1 MTLRSRSHKD
11 SFLFK
16 ILEDVYNA
24 SSLCRPEIDQF
35 HATNNKSKGTRSV
48 SFSPT
53 TTKIGIH
60 GVSAPTTLKNYRIPI
75 QRPYSA
81 NIKKHLPMRR
91 PYVHGMDSPT
101 KKSAKKK
108 SRKRPSTARTPRT
121 FYKNSKQIEN
131 QCNTINKRRIRPISA
146 PIKRSKSALNIHK
159 TRNNKSPKAYDKSI
173 SHYKSTSN
181 LIFRQKQQPK
191 LNKYNL
197 NQFVKHKKHNGAS
210 HSFTINK
217 QPQNVNESKSIP
229 ELSRS
234 EWIQTYIK
242 DQKENLFALDEF
254 ARMKLME
261 LDRINQQKDI
271 QQDVDDQNEFDS
283 VIPDV
288 DENDANIE
296 KVRPIHPKDRV
307 NDTSLRMALYI
318 DLLSMI
324 SNDTTTHSQLLKYL
338 ISEIT
343 KYTFSTNESSDKSD
357 LSKLCQLST
366 YFDEATYYK
375 QKYETLLGEMENL
388 KKKDEKSKHQSEKL
402 IKLNVIRLLRKEHLG
417 EYFHEWRIIKNM
429 NKFKNNQNHKIKAHC
444 LDKWKG
450 SMQNIKIW
458 NLEAKTESLCN
469 ELNRKQVYHEIY
481 IGRNEELLQE
491 IKTVKEVLSVICDAV
506 HSNDGCDA
514 CSSAW
519 HKKVDQHIQSL
530 KVKHAFVQ
538 DLF

>member
-35 HATNNKSKGTRSV
+35 HATNNESKGTRSV

-108 SRKRPSTARTPRT
+108 SRKRPSTARTPR

-159 TRNNKSPKAYDKSI
+159 IRNNKSPKAYDKSI

-181 LIFRQKQQPK
+181 LIFRQKQPPK

-242 DQKENLFALDEF
+242 DQKENLFALDDF
-254 ARMKLME
+254 ASMKLME
-261 LDRINQQKDI
+261 MDRMLDL
-271 QQDVDDQNEFDS
+271 DDQNEFDS

-288 DENDANIE
+288 DDENDEESAENIQPLHL
-296 KVRPIHPKDRV
+296 KNRS

-324 SNDTTTHSQLLKYL
+324 SKDVSTHSQLLKFL
-338 ISEIT
+338 VSEIT
-343 KYTFSTNESSDKSD
+343 KYTFSSTESSSDTSD
-357 LSKLCQLST
+357 LSKLCQLQT
-366 YFDEATYYK
+366 CFDEATYHK
-375 QKYETLLGEMENL
+375 QKYETLLVEMENI
-388 KKKDEKSKHQSEKL
+388 KKKEKESKHESEKL

-444 LDKWKG
+444 LDKWRG

-458 NLEAKTESLCN
+458 NLEAKAESLCN

-481 IGRNEELLQE
+481 IGRNEELLQK

-519 HKKVDQHIQSL
+519 HQKMDQHIQSL
-530 KVKHAFVQ
+530 KVKHAFIQ
-538 DLF
+538 DLI